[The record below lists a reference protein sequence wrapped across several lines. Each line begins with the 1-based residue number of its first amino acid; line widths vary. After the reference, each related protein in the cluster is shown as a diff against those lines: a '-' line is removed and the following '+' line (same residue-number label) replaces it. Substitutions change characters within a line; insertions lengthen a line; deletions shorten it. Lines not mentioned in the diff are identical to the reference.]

1 MAKIR
6 RLVLDV
12 VVPSVTEVIKLVQD
26 LAELPNIDGANSF
39 VNEIDKNV
47 INLKIII
54 EGSDVSFKKVED
66 VIHDHGG
73 SVHSVDNIAAGKAIV
88 QDVKTPQD

>member
-12 VVPSVTEVIKLVQD
+12 VVPNVTDVIKLVQE
-26 LAELPNIDGANSF
+26 LADLPNIDGSNSF

-54 EGSDVSFKKVED
+54 SG
-66 VIHDHGG
+66 
-73 SVHSVDNIAAGKAIV
+73 
-88 QDVKTPQD
+88 

>member
-12 VVPSVTEVIKLVQD
+12 VVPSVTEVINLIQALAD
-26 LAELPNIDGANSF
+26 LPGVDGANSF

-54 EGSDVSFKKVED
+54 EGDDISFKKIEK
-66 VIHDHGG
+66 VIRDYGG
-73 SVHSVDNIAAGKAIV
+73 SVHSVDNVAAGKSIV
-88 QDVKTPQD
+88 QDVETPQD